1 MINDWADNDRID
13 GSYPQHCYRDA
24 ISHVPEDLKA
34 YSSIVDDIS
43 SARQQ
48 AARGPLRRIA
58 INKDSKSAAAKSAK
72 AEPKRGLFKVAFD
85 KLGPRNADSVP
96 LPLLILGALA
106 LLMIAAGAGGLVT
119 RRLRTGK
126 IGNRAP

>member
-1 MINDWADNDRID
+1 VINDWADNDRID
-13 GSYPQHCYRDA
+13 GAYPQHCYRDA
-24 ISHVPEDLKA
+24 IAHVPEDLKA

-48 AARGPLRRIA
+48 AARGPSRQLA
-58 INKDSKSAAAKSAK
+58 INKASKSAAASSAK

-96 LPLLILGALA
+96 LPLLILAALA

-126 IGNRAP
+126 IDTRAP

>member
-13 GSYPQHCYRDA
+13 GAYPQHCYRDA
-24 ISHVPEDLKA
+24 IAHVPEDLKA

-58 INKDSKSAAAKSAK
+58 INKDTKSAATSAK

-96 LPLLILGALA
+96 LPLLILAALA

-126 IGNRAP
+126 IATPAP

>member
-13 GSYPQHCYRDA
+13 GAYPQHCYRDA
-24 ISHVPEDLKA
+24 IAHVPEDLKA

-48 AARGPLRRIA
+48 AARGPSRRLA
-58 INKDSKSAAAKSAK
+58 INKDSKDAARSAK
-72 AEPKRGLFKVAFD
+72 ADPPRGLFKVAFD

-96 LPLLILGALA
+96 LPLIILAGLA
-106 LLMIAAGAGGLVT
+106 MLLIAAGGAGLVS
-119 RRLRTGK
+119 RRLRARKLPG
-126 IGNRAP
+126 